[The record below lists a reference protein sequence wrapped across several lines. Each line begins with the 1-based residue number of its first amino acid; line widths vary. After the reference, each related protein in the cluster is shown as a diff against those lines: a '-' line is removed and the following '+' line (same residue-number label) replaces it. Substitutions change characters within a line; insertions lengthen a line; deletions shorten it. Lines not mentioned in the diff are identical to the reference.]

1 MKKIGY
7 LILFSWLCCGCILP
21 REVDKNT
28 VLKEEKPVYESI
40 LPETKEEKETQ
51 SETSEFYQETQ
62 MSNETKAKLM
72 RQQQNLYAF
81 SNLEITQQNLYVEML
96 YALTNYVEEMQ
107 LSTLNTKEI
116 DKVFQCV
123 MIDHPEIFYADGYS
137 FVKYMLGNK
146 VNKITFSGTYLYD
159 REEKATR
166 ELLIEETAEEI
177 IQGIDAQASDYEKV
191 KYIYETI
198 IHRTEYVT
206 GAEDNQNICSVLI
219 SNRSVCQGYAK
230 AAQYLLQKMGVP
242 VSLVTGTVHNGDGH
256 AWNLVTIDNEYYYVD
271 VTWGDASYQK
281 EKDNIEGK
289 IDYISKIT
297 YDYLCI
303 TTQELLKTHRFSDVV
318 SWPVC
323 TATKANYYRKEGAYF
338 ETFDS
343 QQLQELINRYKAE
356 GRECITLKC
365 ANEVLYEKMVEKLL
379 LKEQEIFHYLSPED
393 KKISYTN
400 SSGNYSITFWILR

>member
-28 VLKEEKPVYESI
+28 VLKEEKLVYESI
-40 LPETKEEKETQ
+40 LPEGKEEDQ
-51 SETSEFYQETQ
+51 SEMSDFNQKTQ
-62 MSNETKAKLM
+62 MSNEIKAELM
-72 RQQQNLYAF
+72 RQQQDLYAF
-81 SNLEITQQNLYVEML
+81 STLEITQQNVYVEML

-107 LSTLNTKEI
+107 LSTRNTKEI
-116 DKVFQCV
+116 DKIFQCV
-123 MIDHPEIFYADGYS
+123 MIDHPEIFYANGYS
-137 FVKYMLGNK
+137 FVKYTLGNEID
-146 VNKITFSGTYLYD
+146 KITFSGTYIYNQQ
-159 REEKATR
+159 EKAAR
-166 ELLIEETAEEI
+166 EVLIEKTAEEI
-177 IQGIDAQASDYEKV
+177 IQGIDTQASDYEKV

-198 IHRTEYVT
+198 IHRTEYVA

-271 VTWGDASYQK
+271 VTWGDASYQNQK
-281 EKDNIEGK
+281 NLAEEEMK
-289 IDYISKIT
+289 YLPRIT

-303 TTQELLKTHRFSDVV
+303 TTQDLANTHKHSNVV
-318 SWPVC
+318 PLPTC
-323 TATKANYYRKEGAYF
+323 TATEANYYRKEGAYF

-343 QQLQELINRYKAE
+343 KQLQELIDRYKAE
-356 GRECITLKC
+356 GREYITLKC
-365 ANEVLYEKMVEKLL
+365 ANKVLYEKMLEKLL
-379 LKEQEIFHYLSPED
+379 LKDQEIFQYLSQED
-393 KKISYTN
+393 TNISYIN
-400 SSGNYSITFWILR
+400 SSKNYSITFWILR